1 MITKYPT
8 RLPLYNVNGKTYIGE
23 GRIVQDSDLIYD
35 PEYPHS
41 DWQGCRIVAI
51 NPESVFSHC
60 PWVYPVGKLVG
71 MFTNIKY
78 K

>member
-1 MITKYPT
+1 MKNKST

-41 DWQGCRIVAI
+41 DWQGCRMVAT
-51 NPESVFSHC
+51 NPGSVMTHYPFDS
-60 PWVYPVGKLVG
+60 PVGKLVG